1 MSINGKNIKEAFLA
15 GASLLAAK
23 REYINELNVFP
34 VPDGDTGTNM
44 SMTLQSAVNAI
55 NGAENDDIENICKAI
70 SSGSLRGARGNSG
83 VIMSQILRGFT
94 NYIKEKKD
102 VDINDLFKALEK
114 SKETAYK
121 AVIKPKE
128 GTILTVIK
136 GLSDK
141 ATELSGSS
149 ISDLEKLEKIVDYGK
164 KVLDKTPDMLPILK
178 EAGVVDSGGMG
189 LMTFMDGVLSYVK
202 GEEIDLSQIEQSSTH
217 HTNINVN
224 IEEDAD
230 IEFDYCTEFI
240 INNSKGFSDNTETEL
255 KEYLGE
261 IGDSLVVVCDDDLIK
276 IHVHTNHPG
285 KAFEKGLEYGFL
297 TSMKVDN
304 LRLEHQEKV
313 IKDSE
318 KKAKEQKEQ
327 DSHINKKPEN
337 LKNVGFVVVS
347 NGKGLD
353 DIFKDMG
360 VDIIMSGGQTM
371 NPSTEDFLKAIDKVH
386 AKNVFIFPNNSN
398 IIMAAKQAKDIV
410 TDKNVYVIETKNI
423 LQGINSLIYYS
434 EKENIDDMIND
445 FKESISKV
453 KTIETTYAVRN
464 TTIDGIDI
472 KENDYISIGD
482 KGLLSTNANL
492 IESIV
497 DGYSKI
503 LTDDD
508 SVVSIYYGENVT
520 EDDASKLKTELEKIN
535 GNVEVSIYD
544 GGQPVYYYYISI
556 E

>member
-55 NGAENDDIENICKAI
+55 NAVENDDIENICKAI

-102 VDINDLFKALEK
+102 ISAKDLFKALEK

-141 ATELSGSS
+141 AIELSEIS
-149 ISDLEKLEKIVDYGK
+149 IPDLEKLEKIVEYGK

-189 LMTFMDGVLSYVK
+189 LMTFMDGVLSYFK
-202 GEEIDLSQIEQSSTH
+202 GEEIDLSQIEQSSSH
-217 HTNINVN
+217 HTNINVS

-230 IEFDYCTEFI
+230 IEFGYCTEFI
-240 INNSKGFSDNTETEL
+240 INNSKGFADNTEIEL
-255 KEYLGE
+255 KQFLGE

-327 DSHINKKPEN
+327 DSHIAKKPES
-337 LKNVGFVVVS
+337 LKNIGFIVVS

-360 VDIIMSGGQTM
+360 VDEIMSGGQTM
-371 NPSTEDFLKAIDKVH
+371 NPSTEDFLQAIDKVN
-386 AKNVFIFPNNSN
+386 AKNIFIFPNNSN

-410 TDKNVYVIETKNI
+410 TDKNVFVIETKNI

-434 EKENIDDMIND
+434 EKENIDEMIND

-482 KGLLSTNANL
+482 SGLLSTNVNL

-497 DGYSKI
+497 DGYKKI
-503 LTDDD
+503 LNEDD
-508 SVVSIYYGENVT
+508 SVVSIYYGENIT
-520 EDDASKLKTELEKIN
+520 EDDANQLKAELEKISD
-535 GNVEVSIYD
+535 NVEVSIYD